1 MGEIMIQWFPGH
13 MAKAKKEIAAV
24 LPLVDIIFELVDAR
38 IPYSSQNPLFLDLI
52 KNKPRLVLLTKSEM
66 ADVDITEIWVK
77 RFEKSGAAALAVDA
91 VSGYNVN
98 RIAKAVRNKL
108 RDKIIKKQIRGMKMR
123 PTRAMI
129 IGIPNVGKSTLI
141 NKLVRKRAT
150 AVGNRPGVTKAQQ
163 WIRINPQLELLDTPG
178 MLWPKIEER
187 TVAIHLALTGAIK
200 SEIVPFIDIGEYFFD
215 FFRGCYSELFT
226 ARYGVDLN
234 LSNQEI
240 AKAIVTTR
248 GIIREDYY
256 EKAFNIVINDFQ
268 NMRIGRITLDR
279 P

>member
-108 RDKIIKKQIRGMKMR
+108 RDKIIKKQIRGM
-123 PTRAMI
+123 
-129 IGIPNVGKSTLI
+129 
-141 NKLVRKRAT
+141 
-150 AVGNRPGVTKAQQ
+150 
-163 WIRINPQLELLDTPG
+163 
-178 MLWPKIEER
+178 
-187 TVAIHLALTGAIK
+187 
-200 SEIVPFIDIGEYFFD
+200 
-215 FFRGCYSELFT
+215 
-226 ARYGVDLN
+226 
-234 LSNQEI
+234 
-240 AKAIVTTR
+240 
-248 GIIREDYY
+248 
-256 EKAFNIVINDFQ
+256 
-268 NMRIGRITLDR
+268 
-279 P
+279 

>member
-1 MGEIMIQWFPGH
+1 MIQWFPGH

>member
-1 MGEIMIQWFPGH
+1 MIQWFPGH

-178 MLWPKIEER
+178 MLWPKIKER